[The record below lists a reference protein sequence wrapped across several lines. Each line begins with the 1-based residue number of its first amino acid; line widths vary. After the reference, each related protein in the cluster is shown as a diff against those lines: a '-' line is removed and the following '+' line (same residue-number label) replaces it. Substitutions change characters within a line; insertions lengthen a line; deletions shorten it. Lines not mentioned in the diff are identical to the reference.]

1 MPRPPARQGNSA
13 YAAPRSAALILNKRP
28 GREQRADPV
37 FMRNAE
43 REGEEKRCGKKEQLA
58 RLARPSRS
66 LFEVCPEFV
75 IEGGGGSSRDRKS
88 NPHAE
93 RSH

>member
-1 MPRPPARQGNSA
+1 MAAAARSRRRGSSSAAHKALISSQLVIFATLLCRARPPGGNSA
-13 YAAPRSAALILNKRP
+13 YAAPRCAALILNKRP

-58 RLARPSRS
+58 RP
-66 LFEVCPEFV
+66 
-75 IEGGGGSSRDRKS
+75 G
-88 NPHAE
+88 
-93 RSH
+93 